1 MATSLLK
8 PVEKWDAAKARH
20 LLNRAGFGGPSE
32 RLAKLTAMEPDQ
44 AVAYFVDYE
53 SNPGVTAVPDFLVKP
68 KSPEEI
74 KQLYAGLD
82 VDARRKKSNEL
93 QAEERAA
100 IQSLKGWWL
109 ERMHTS
115 ERPLE
120 EKLALFWHGH
130 FATSA
135 QKVKSSWHTHQLNDV
150 FRRHA
155 IGNFKQLTIEVGQSP
170 SMLRYLDNNKSTKKH
185 PNENWARELMELFT
199 LGQGQYSE
207 DDIKESARAF
217 TGWTSTHEK
226 FAYRFDYHDG
236 GSKTFMGK
244 TGNFDGWDVINIIF
258 EQPAASEF
266 IAAKLWTYFAYD
278 EPEREIVKSLAA
290 TLRENNYE
298 IKPMLREMFASRAFY
313 SDKAIARQV
322 KSPAQFVVQLA
333 FDMRY
338 ENPPYGAMAR
348 ACQSLGQDLFLPPNV
363 KGWDGNLAWANA
375 NSMLLRYNMP
385 QTLLAANVAKDSRM
399 EMMSKKKDDSE
410 TMSSTMQD
418 TMKDTMKDAKSDDG
432 PEAWDAREFFLS
444 LGFNTPN
451 ECVTKLAEHFLCVPL
466 ADDQRQVLL
475 AALEPTAGPDAPM
488 NRKNVNPKNLFAA
501 MHLLLS
507 TAEYQLC

>member
-266 IAAKLWTYFAYD
+266 IAAKLWTYFAY
-278 EPEREIVKSLAA
+278 
-290 TLRENNYE
+290 
-298 IKPMLREMFASRAFY
+298 
-313 SDKAIARQV
+313 
-322 KSPAQFVVQLA
+322 
-333 FDMRY
+333 
-338 ENPPYGAMAR
+338 
-348 ACQSLGQDLFLPPNV
+348 
-363 KGWDGNLAWANA
+363 
-375 NSMLLRYNMP
+375 
-385 QTLLAANVAKDSRM
+385 
-399 EMMSKKKDDSE
+399 
-410 TMSSTMQD
+410 
-418 TMKDTMKDAKSDDG
+418 
-432 PEAWDAREFFLS
+432 
-444 LGFNTPN
+444 
-451 ECVTKLAEHFLCVPL
+451 
-466 ADDQRQVLL
+466 
-475 AALEPTAGPDAPM
+475 
-488 NRKNVNPKNLFAA
+488 
-501 MHLLLS
+501 
-507 TAEYQLC
+507 